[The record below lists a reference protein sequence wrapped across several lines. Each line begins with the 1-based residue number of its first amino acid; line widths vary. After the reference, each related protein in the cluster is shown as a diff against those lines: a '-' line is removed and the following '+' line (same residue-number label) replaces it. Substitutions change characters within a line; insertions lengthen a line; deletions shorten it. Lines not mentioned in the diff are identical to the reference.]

1 MAPISRSLDLDVLAR
16 VMAPAPASASAHL
29 ANRALGTPLDRMQI
43 VPVVPPPQQHIIQI
57 LALAFSIASV
67 ASAILA
73 FYWFVK
79 MRRSF
84 RHDLIMLLI
93 QSDMF
98 KALWFMIYPIVT
110 FIQGPVADLSTFCK
124 VNGFFVSLGIEAS
137 DWAIL
142 MIAVHTALYIFK
154 PSTSAGEGGLYPYR
168 KIAYVLWVIFPLLMA
183 GLAFINERDSYTT
196 SEGGAYCYLPVRPYW
211 YRIGL
216 SWIPRYVIFTV
227 ILSIYA
233 SIYGYVSYKFRNF
246 SKEGSSQ
253 SDHSLKGDQ
262 NGTENKPS
270 KPWKRYSLPQSPT
283 TPAQRLDSNATL
295 VNPRQRTG
303 SDFSF
308 GAHPSMSLTFQTQT
322 GLDNA
327 TLSDVES
334 PDVITPALRQ
344 PIEGQTTNNRNLGPD
359 FPAAAFL
366 QSRDPSQ
373 DSSIQNIESEASQQ
387 SVTPLRKNSIFE
399 SFPRRFSIRSIPTV
413 IQPLSTIDTTSTLV
427 NHYRTGSTPPAD
439 TPTNLTN
446 LQLVNTQGQDFA
458 VAEML
463 ATRDKIH
470 RQLRF
475 LFIYPLVYV
484 AMWILPFVYHVMQ
497 FTDRYVENPSFPLN
511 ILVTIFICSQAA
523 VDCWLFS
530 TREKPWKYM
539 PGHDGSFLGS
549 LKFWT
554 GWEGKE
560 KKHMIHVSRVHGPG
574 KTREEMVREARA
586 AYRRRDEEMAQR
598 RQDSLGLHSAE
609 AGPEAAVPKKQRTWW
624 DMATYDGILGSMSP
638 VEEEELSNPLDSILE
653 ADPYPEPSR
662 PGTAER
668 QQQDEDLQP
677 QKENIERGRHEEK
690 GAEVTKQEEGE
701 ETAEQVEMSEKVAD
715 KEGAVEALE
724 RGDGNEEETG
734 EEKEESE
741 ETIDEKRRPEGENG
755 NDL

>member
-1 MAPISRSLDLDVLAR
+1 MAPVSRALDVAVR
-16 VMAPAPASASAHL
+16 AMAPAYQR
-29 ANRALGTPLDRMQI
+29 RALGTSLDDLAI
-43 VPVVPPPQQHIIQI
+43 VTVVSPSQQHIMQI

-67 ASAILA
+67 SSAILA

-110 FIQGPVADLSTFCK
+110 FIQGPVADRSTFCK

-137 DWAIL
+137 DFAIL

-168 KIAYVLWVIFPLLMA
+168 RIAYVLWVIFPLLMA
-183 GLAFINERDSYTT
+183 SLAFINERDAYTT

-233 SIYGYVSYKFRNF
+233 SIYGYVSYKFRDF
-246 SKEGSSQ
+246 SREGSSQ
-253 SDHSLKGDQ
+253 SDQSLKDDRPGQD
-262 NGTENKPS
+262 NDKRF
-270 KPWKRYSLPQSPT
+270 KPWKRYTLPTSPT
-283 TPAQRLDSNATL
+283 SPAQRLMSDASHATL
-295 VNPRQRTG
+295 NGGGRPRTC
-303 SDFSF
+303 SEDLSL
-308 GAHPSMSLTFQTQT
+308 GAHPSMSLTFQT
-322 GLDNA
+322 GLDNS

-334 PDVITPALRQ
+334 QDIISPVQRQ
-344 PIEGQTTNNRNLGPD
+344 PPEGYINNRNIALE
-359 FPAAAFL
+359 FPSPSFSL

-373 DSSIQNIESEASQQ
+373 DSSIPNIDSQAPQNS
-387 SVTPLRKNSIFE
+387 TPLRRNSLFE
-399 SFPRRFSIRSIPTV
+399 SFPRRLSIRSTPTT
-413 IQPLSTIDTTSTLV
+413 IQPLSTVDTSSTLV
-427 NHYRTGSTPPAD
+427 NSSNNNYHSTSTPPID
-439 TPTNLTN
+439 SSNTFSNLH
-446 LQLVNTQGQDFA
+446 LVNTQGQDFA
-458 VAEML
+458 VAEMI

-484 AMWILPFVYHVMQ
+484 AMWVLPFVYHIMQ
-497 FTDRYVENPSFPLN
+497 FSDRYVENPSFVLN
-511 ILVTIFICSQAA
+511 IFVTVFICSQAA

-554 GWEGKE
+554 GWEGRE
-560 KKHMIHVSRVHGPG
+560 KKHMIPHARGHGPG

-586 AYRRRDEEMAQR
+586 AYRRRDEELAQR
-598 RQDSLGLHSAE
+598 RQDSAGLHSTDLGQE
-609 AGPEAAVPKKQRTWW
+609 ATTTPKKQRTWW
-624 DMATYDGILGSMSP
+624 DLAAYDGILGSMSP
-638 VEEEELSNPLDSILE
+638 VAEEISNPLDNVV
-653 ADPYPEPSR
+653 DGDQNSR
-662 PGTAER
+662 PNVSRSGTNEWRR
-668 QQQDEDLQP
+668 QEEDGPHKSDFEKDQDA
-677 QKENIERGRHEEK
+677 EEK
-690 GAEVTKQEEGE
+690 SGE
-701 ETAEQVEMSEKVAD
+701 PKAD
-715 KEGAVEALE
+715 
-724 RGDGNEEETG
+724 
-734 EEKEESE
+734 
-741 ETIDEKRRPEGENG
+741 
-755 NDL
+755 